1 MRDTR
6 DYDSQFYREELARDT
21 AAMLTTVEPA
31 EKSQLYRRIDAARQR
46 LKDAEQREQSPY

>member
-31 EKSQLYRRIDAARQR
+31 EKSQLYRRIDAARKR
-46 LKDAEQREQSPY
+46 LKDAEQREQSQY